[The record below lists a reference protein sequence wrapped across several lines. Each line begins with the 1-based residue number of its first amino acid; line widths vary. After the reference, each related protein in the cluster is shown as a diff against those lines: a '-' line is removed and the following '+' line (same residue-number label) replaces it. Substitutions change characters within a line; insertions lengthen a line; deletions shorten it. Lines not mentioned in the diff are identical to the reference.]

1 MSSTKKWH
9 VVYTLPRNEKK
20 VAERLQEKGYTVYCP
35 LIKTLRQWSDRKK
48 MITIPMF
55 NSYVFINIDDT
66 ERVSVLK
73 VHGIRNFVYWLG
85 QPAIVKDY
93 EIEAIRLISAE
104 AEDVKV
110 TNLKIAEGDTLRIT
124 EGPFKGLH
132 GVVGE
137 VNKSNVVLYIPQLGM
152 KIQFKNTKRFLNT
165 TENMPVNDLQS

>member
-1 MSSTKKWH
+1 
-9 VVYTLPRNEKK
+9 VYTLPRNEKK

-48 MITIPMF
+48 MITVPMF
-55 NSYVFINIDDT
+55 NSYVFINIDGT

-93 EIEAIRLISAE
+93 EIEAIRLISTE
-104 AEDVKV
+104 AEDIKV
-110 TNLKIAEGDTLRIT
+110 TNLKIAEGDTMCIT

-152 KIQFKNTKRFLNT
+152 KIQFKNTKRFLNAS
-165 TENMPVNDLQS
+165 ENIHANDLQN